1 MLITRLSQ
9 QERNVSRMVARGLSN
24 KEVAR
29 ELGVT
34 EATIKAHLR
43 IVMAKVCVRNRVEL
57 AIKVERNEVPI

>member
-1 MLITRLSQ
+1 
-9 QERNVSRMVARGLSN
+9 MVARGLSN